1 YEQAI
6 RIPFYAIFDAWKDI
20 LEVYHLVDGR
30 YTKMEPNQRG
40 HFAIAPMA
48 VELGLQ
54 QEIQQREMTTW
65 LRWWDEDGNLLL
77 TGDERAIAEKQAR
90 LNAEAIADQERLIA
104 NQERQQK
111 EKLEA
116 YLRSLGINPDDL

>member
-1 YEQAI
+1 
-6 RIPFYAIFDAWKDI
+6 
-20 LEVYHLVDGR
+20 
-30 YTKMEPNQRG
+30 
-40 HFAIAPMA
+40 
-48 VELGLQ
+48 
-54 QEIQQREMTTW
+54 MTTW

-77 TGDERAIAEKQAR
+77 TGDERAIAEKHAR
-90 LNAEAIADQERLIA
+90 LNAEAIANQQRVVADQERLIA

>member
-1 YEQAI
+1 
-6 RIPFYAIFDAWKDI
+6 
-20 LEVYHLVDGR
+20 
-30 YTKMEPNQRG
+30 
-40 HFAIAPMA
+40 
-48 VELGLQ
+48 
-54 QEIQQREMTTW
+54 
-65 LRWWDEDGNLLL
+65 LLL

-90 LNAEAIADQERLIA
+90 LNAEAIANQQRVVADQERLIA